1 MRDNHEKITGLY
13 VAHFWNTDGMRVI
26 SGIDYR
32 ERPYRSNAYFHFH
45 SDTDSKSDYCFYAN
59 VYAHFHSRRCPYA
72 YAYFHSRRCPY
83 AHAHFHSRRCPYAH
97 AYFHSRHCPYAHA
110 YFRSGSYRETGLY
123 QFF

>member
-72 YAYFHSRRCPY
+72 YAYFRSSYCLYANAY
-83 AHAHFHSRRCPYAH
+83 AH
-97 AYFHSRHCPYAHA
+97 FHSRHCPYAYA